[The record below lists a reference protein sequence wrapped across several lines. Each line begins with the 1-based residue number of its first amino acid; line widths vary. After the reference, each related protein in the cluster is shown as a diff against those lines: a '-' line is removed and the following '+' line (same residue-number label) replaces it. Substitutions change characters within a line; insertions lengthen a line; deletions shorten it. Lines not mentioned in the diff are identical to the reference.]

1 MKKKMKTMIDTKY
14 ESPENLEINE
24 IALSDNKVAKAYKEL
39 ESAVYATL
47 ETYSNVHRGSGH
59 NSKTTTYLFD
69 KARDIVLEYMGLNK
83 DKYVVI
89 FCTLRR
95 AEILKVKLASNDY
108 QILSSQDIGL
118 PIGVR
123 ALAVKKNKLPKG
135 IPFQTGG
142 GTAKLMSQNWVI
154 WSGSP
159 DKFEAGTP
167 AIINIIMFAKALLL
181 IQEYGEY
188 IFADSPFEK
197 CSATELFYNDELE
210 KYSGMELLHELRK
223 TLIGRTILVPT
234 TEGSNLFVNFDNAA
248 STPTFEPIWNV
259 FHQTWHQ
266 PIKVQQDIINEVK
279 IICSEFLGAP
289 LSDYDVIF
297 TSNTTEA
304 INLSAESLER
314 EFAEDSEGVIVNTFL
329 EHSSND
335 LPWRMIPKHS
345 LIRLKVND
353 EGFIDL
359 NELETL
365 LRSYNLE
372 ELYGKKRIRLVAI
385 SSASNVLGVCNNLNE
400 ISQIVHRYGARLLVD
415 AAQLVAHRKIDIEL
429 CQIDYLACSAHK
441 VYAPFGC
448 GVLVVRKGLLNF
460 KPDVLESIKSSGEE
474 NAGGIAALGKS
485 LVLLK
490 RIGMDLIQKEEQNL
504 TKRVLHGMKEVEGIK
519 IYGIKNQESPDF
531 ANKLGVIVF
540 HIGGK
545 MPARIARELALIG
558 GIGIRFGCHCSH
570 IMVKRILNVS
580 PFLERFQ
587 WFIQTLIPGVRF
599 PGVARVSLGIE
610 NTEEDVDRLIQTLGK
625 IAQKTQTRMDNNI
638 ASKYNKTPILSQTE
652 VKQHIREFVM
662 AAAHK
667 VYSQI

>member
-1 MKKKMKTMIDTKY
+1 MKTIIDTKY
-14 ESPENLEINE
+14 ESPEDLDIKEIV
-24 IALSDNKVAKAYKEL
+24 LSDNKVDKAYAEL
-39 ESAVYATL
+39 ERGVYAAL

-59 NSKTTTYLFD
+59 NSMISTHLFEQ
-69 KARDIVLEYMGLNK
+69 AREIVLKYLGLNK
-83 DKYVVI
+83 GRYTVI
-89 FCTLRR
+89 FCTHRR

-154 WSGSP
+154 WSGAS

-188 IFADSPFEK
+188 IFADSTFEK
-197 CSATELFYNDELE
+197 CSATELLYNDELE

-223 TLIGRTILVPT
+223 TLIGRAILVPT
-234 TEGSNLFVNFDNAA
+234 TEGSNSFVNFDNAA

-259 FHQTWHQ
+259 FHQTWQ
-266 PIKVQQDIINEVK
+266 QSGKVHQDIIQEAK
-279 IICSEFLGAP
+279 KICSEFLGAP

-297 TSNTTEA
+297 TSNSTEA
-304 INLSAESLER
+304 INLTAESLGN
-314 EFAEDSEGVIVNTFL
+314 EFAKESGTVILNTFL

-335 LPWRMIPKHS
+335 LPWRMLPNHS

-353 EGFIDL
+353 DGFIDL
-359 NELETL
+359 KELETL
-365 LRSYNLE
+365 LRSYNQE
-372 ELYGKKRIRLVAI
+372 EQFGEKRIRLVAI
-385 SSASNVLGVCNNLNE
+385 SGASNVLGVCNDLNE

-415 AAQLVAHRKIDIEL
+415 AAQLVAHRKIDIEQY
-429 CQIDYLACSAHK
+429 QIDYLAFSAHK

-448 GVLVVRKGLLNF
+448 GVLLVRKGLLNF
-460 KPDVLESIKSSGEE
+460 KPDELELIKSSGEE
-474 NAGGIAALGKS
+474 NVSGIAALGKS
-485 LVLLK
+485 LVILK
-490 RIGMDLIQKEEQNL
+490 RIGMELIQNEEQFL
-504 TKRVLHGMKEVEGIK
+504 TKRVLQGMKQVESIK
-519 IYGIKNQESPDF
+519 IYGIKNPESPDF

-540 HIGGK
+540 HIGAK
-545 MPARIARELALIG
+545 MPSKIAKELAIIG

-570 IMVKRILNVS
+570 ILVKRILNVS
-580 PFLERFQ
+580 PFLEGFQ
-587 WFIQTLIPGVRF
+587 WFIQTIIPVVRF

-610 NTEEDVDRLIQTLGK
+610 NTEEDVDRLIDTLGK
-625 IAQKTQTRMDNNI
+625 IAQKSKTRVDRNLNE
-638 ASKYNKTPILSQTE
+638 TPILSQPE
-652 VKQHIREFVM
+652 VKKQIREFVM
-662 AAAHK
+662 AASHK
-667 VYSQI
+667 VYSQIK